1 MSSRLGQTS
10 PVDTLVVAV
19 ANYALYAVALGA
31 VGAWLLTPRE
41 GKLQLAVAAVIAA
54 VAVLIAVKV
63 SGAIWADP
71 RPFVVDGRPPLIPHA
86 ADNGFPSDHTTLA
99 TAIAVVVLS
108 VRRRWG
114 AALLLLALA
123 LGLAR
128 VAAHVHHVPDII
140 GGIVIGALCAAVG
153 VLLAR
158 RVVAYLDDR
167 GALRRP
173 RTRAAEPAARP
184 AATRPPARP
193 DQ

>member
-1 MSSRLGQTS
+1 M

-41 GKLQLAVAAVIAA
+41 GKLQLAVAAVLAA
-54 VAVLIAVKV
+54 VAVLVAVKV
-63 SGAIWADP
+63 AGAIWVDP
-71 RPFVVDGRPPLIPHA
+71 RPFVVDGRLPLIPHA

-108 VRRRWG
+108 VRRWWG
-114 AALLLLALA
+114 AALLALALA

-128 VAAHVHHVPDII
+128 VAADVHHVPDIV
-140 GGIVIGALCAAVG
+140 GGMAIGALCAAVG

-158 RVVAYLDDR
+158 RVVASLDAH

-173 RTRAAEPAARP
+173 RTRAAEPAGRP
-184 AATRPPARP
+184 ADEGQPARP

>member
-1 MSSRLGQTS
+1 M
-10 PVDTLVVAV
+10 DTLVVAV

-31 VGAWLLTPRE
+31 VVAWLLTPRE

-54 VAVLIAVKV
+54 VAVLVAVKV
-63 SGAIWADP
+63 AGAVWADP

-86 ADNGFPSDHTTLA
+86 AENGFPSDHTTTA

-108 VRRRWG
+108 ARRMWG
-114 AALLLLALA
+114 AALLALALA

-128 VAAHVHHVPDII
+128 VAAHVHHVPDIV
-140 GGIVIGALCAAVG
+140 GGIVIGALCGALG

-158 RVVAYLDDR
+158 RIVASVGAH

-173 RTRAAEPAARP
+173 RTRPARP
-184 AATRPPARP
+184 DGRPADDGLPARP